1 MAFFYLGKKFNCLM
15 PEPFTQ
21 LFTHLI
27 FSVQK
32 KKARILPAQETEIYR
47 VLGEVVQQQGHQL
60 LIVDGTSDHVHLLIR
75 MNPARSLSSLV
86 REVKKQSSY
95 YINHRLLKKAAFHW
109 QEGYAAFSHTRSQVN
124 ALYKYIEKQKSLHA
138 DKHFHEDYLTF
149 TDSFSEEIQ
158 DENIF
163 KHKYQ

>member
-1 MAFFYLGKKFNCLM
+1 M

-21 LFTHLI
+21 LFTHLV
-27 FSVQK
+27 FSVK
-32 KKARILPAQETEIYR
+32 KSKPLILPAQEAEIHR
-47 VLGEVVQQQGHQL
+47 VLGEVVELQGHQL
-60 LIVDGTSDHVHLLIR
+60 LIIDGTANHVHLLIR

-95 YINHRLLKKAAFHW
+95 YINHRLKAKGAFHW

-138 DKHFHEDYLTF
+138 DKNFHEEYL
-149 TDSFSEEIQ
+149 SMEEMFS
-158 DENIF
+158 DEHQGETIF

>member
-1 MAFFYLGKKFNCLM
+1 M

-21 LFTHLI
+21 LFTHLV
-27 FSVQK
+27 FAVK
-32 KKARILPAQETEIYR
+32 KNKAKILQAHEADIHR

-60 LIVDGTSDHVHLLIR
+60 LIVDGTTDHVHLLIK

-86 REVKKQSSY
+86 REVKKQSSF
-95 YINHRLLKKAAFHW
+95 YINHQLLKKAAFHW

-124 ALYKYIEKQKSLHA
+124 ALYKYIEKQKVLHA
-138 DKHFHEDYLTF
+138 DNNFHEEYLTLGEM
-149 TDSFSEEIQ
+149 FSEENQ
-158 DENIF
+158 GETIF